1 MDGMTV
7 SPGTALVV
15 RGEEARQRLEEA
27 LQGLTAA
34 LEEFNILPGHPEA
47 KFVATMAGA
56 QRSFGNMAVAFGE
69 DLRGVV
75 AAAQGL
81 NEAQMQRLEVMIAL
95 ADSTIRQTQAA
106 GVAAEAEAEKALTKV
121 IEYIGPE
128 ISNVLRD
135 TVVVKELTH
144 NKRLLRREYLK
155 TLAIAGL
162 IFSAGY
168 SVHLWQSWDATSAIE
183 RCRQSME
190 VNAAGRG
197 YCAADRMFAAP
208 VTAAQPSPPPR

>member
-1 MDGMTV
+1 MDGTIIARPESLAAV
-7 SPGTALVV
+7 
-15 RGEEARQRLEEA
+15 GEAARASLHERIEE
-27 LQGLTAA
+27 LRRAA
-34 LEEFNILPGHPEA
+34 GKFGIRPGHPEA
-47 KFVATMAGA
+47 QLIAGLIGTQLA
-56 QRSFGNMAVAFGE
+56 FADMAVEMGQAVSGT
-69 DLRGVV
+69 V
-75 AAAQGL
+75 AAAQDL
-81 NEAQMQRLEVMIAL
+81 NEAQVKRLEVMIAL

-168 SVHLWQSWDATSAIE
+168 SVHVWQSWGATSAVA
-183 RCRQSME
+183 RCQASME

-208 VTAAQPSPPPR
+208 ATPAQPAASSR